1 MDACQD
7 WPYYYAAAAPTTTTL
22 SVAQPS
28 DWTWMPPH
36 TQNLN
41 PVAGPEYG
49 WPCPNC
55 TLVMAPWVSH
65 HRCTEAGGML
75 YKDTGEPTGPAGDG
89 DDTTEG

>member
-1 MDACQD
+1 MANGD
-7 WPYYYAAAAPTTTTL
+7 WPYYYGNATAAPSMNTTYT
-22 SVAQPS
+22 VAQPA
-28 DWTWMPPH
+28 WTWMPPH
-36 TQNLN
+36 TENLN

-75 YKDTGEPTGPAGDG
+75 YKDTGEPAELDGDG
-89 DDTTEG
+89 DDTEG